1 MVAIPVSSNLITPS
15 PSFIPAISHR
25 SSANGCKCKHSSS
38 PFRPQAMQPPP
49 PSQRPPSEGRG
60 WRGQVMEETVPLW
73 TVTELMHLTRD
84 ELCDLADRI
93 VTIVPELE
101 AGSLERLRALTS
113 LDNIRRVMALRD
125 LHP

>member
-1 MVAIPVSSNLITPS
+1 
-15 PSFIPAISHR
+15 
-25 SSANGCKCKHSSS
+25 
-38 PFRPQAMQPPP
+38 
-49 PSQRPPSEGRG
+49 
-60 WRGQVMEETVPLW
+60 MEETVPLW